1 MPSLTRPALL
11 STLLLALLTQGT
23 QAATVTRTSGYQ
35 YEAATGLLA
44 KYLIVLS
51 ADAVNAV
58 GDHTEVEI
66 RIRAD
71 SMALENQGKPGQRII
86 RR

>member
-1 MPSLTRPALL
+1 MISRGKGRAFQNDSINDIRAERLVGA
-11 STLLLALLTQGT
+11 Q
-23 QAATVTRTSGYQ
+23 
-35 YEAATGLLA
+35 A

-71 SMALENQGKPGQRII
+71 SMALQP
-86 RR
+86 